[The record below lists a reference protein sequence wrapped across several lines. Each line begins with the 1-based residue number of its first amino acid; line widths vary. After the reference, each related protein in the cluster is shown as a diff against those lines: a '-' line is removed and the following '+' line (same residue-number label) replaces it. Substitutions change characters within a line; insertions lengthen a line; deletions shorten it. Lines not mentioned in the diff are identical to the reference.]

1 MTSAYRAR
9 DLLLPPNLLSAARL
23 PLAVAFPLAIGH
35 AATALAV
42 LGLAALTDVLDGFL
56 ARRLRQASPLGAVV
70 DGIADKVFGVSVLV
84 TLVAADLLSP
94 ALAVLLATREI
105 GELPLALRV
114 VASRPARDA
123 VADRRANRFGK
134 VATALELA
142 TAVAVIVHVA
152 HVEVLVGLTAGFGVV
167 AAVTYWTRELRAAR
181 RPAPREADP
190 RSAAPR
196 AQATRAYAP

>member
-23 PLAVAFPLAIGH
+23 PLAVAFPLAIGDT
-35 AATALAV
+35 AAALAV
-42 LGLAALTDVLDGFL
+42 LALAALTDVLDGFL
-56 ARRLRQASPLGAVV
+56 ARRLRQASPLGAIV

-84 TLVAADLLSP
+84 TLVASELLSP

-134 VATALELA
+134 LATALELA
-142 TAVAVIVHVA
+142 AAVAAIVGASHLELLVA
-152 HVEVLVGLTAGFGVV
+152 STAGVGVV
-167 AAVTYWTRELRAAR
+167 AAVTYWMRELRASRSESPLVSHDAR
-181 RPAPREADP
+181 ADARP
-190 RSAAPR
+190 
-196 AQATRAYAP
+196 QATSAYAP